1 MISGAAF
8 DLYKPLLTAAKVAD
22 LCGVQRP
29 VIDTMG
35 TRGFIHASG
44 REQSSTQQQGG
55 KKGAKSSGP
64 KGRPLFSA
72 RDVFKVRLMR
82 DLADQVD
89 FALTQSKDMAVWTE
103 KTSEDDQKKLTD
115 YEASVSKLADAFAYE
130 GEWMWGMA
138 RSIERGKPFYIYAY
152 ATRAGGKWR
161 FDMHIETTE
170 DKSKP
175 NEPPRF
181 GWDVPHI
188 YVPVGK
194 IFSAVYDDCKKLLG
208 ITADEGRKQ

>member
-1 MISGAAF
+1 MIAGVAF

-44 REQSSTQQQGG
+44 REQPSTRRRQGG
-55 KKGAKSSGP
+55 KKGTKSSSDT

-89 FALTQSKDMAVWTE
+89 FALTQSKDMAAWSE
-103 KTSEDDQKKLTD
+103 ETSKEDQKKLTD
-115 YEASVSKLADAFAYE
+115 YEASVSKLADAFAYG

-138 RSIERGKPFYIYAY
+138 RSIERGKPFFIYAY
-152 ATRAGGKWR
+152 ATRAGGEWR
-161 FDMHIETTE
+161 FDMHIETT
-170 DKSKP
+170 DKGKP
-175 NEPPRF
+175 NEPPCF

-208 ITADEGRKQ
+208 ITMDEGV

>member
-1 MISGAAF
+1 MIAGVGF
-8 DLYKPLLTAAKVAD
+8 DLYKPLLSAAKVAD
-22 LCGVQRP
+22 LCGVKRP

-35 TRGFIHASG
+35 TRKFIHASG
-44 REQSSTQQQGG
+44 REQPSTSPRQGR
-55 KKGAKSSGP
+55 KKGAKNSGP
-64 KGRPLFSA
+64 IGRPLFSA

-103 KTSEDDQKKLTD
+103 QTSVDDQKKLIE

-138 RSIERGKPFYIYAY
+138 RSIERGKPLFIYAY

-161 FDMHIETTE
+161 FDMHIETTNTG
-170 DKSKP
+170 KP
-175 NEPPRF
+175 NEPCF
-181 GWDVPHI
+181 GWGVPHI
-188 YVPVGK
+188 YVPVGE
-194 IFSAVYDDCKKLLG
+194 IFTAVYNDCKKVLG
-208 ITADEGRKQ
+208 LTTDEGRSL